1 MPRAL
6 SLGDNM
12 WGNMHLM
19 GRPPGLYPLGAG
31 ALTSTSHGPRAGSS
45 LLPGENSQ
53 SPTLRGWVPW
63 QFLPPWLFKTE
74 LVLGVPQS
82 TPHAP
87 GVESLVSAKD
97 QNTTLCL
104 LWPFCLLM
112 VHCRLLPQHGTLP
125 AQLPASVD
133 ISHRSR
139 TVALPPVC
147 SRQGFFLIFFFFC
160 K

>member
-1 MPRAL
+1 MLMPRAL

-74 LVLGVPQS
+74 LVLGVPQKYS
-82 TPHAP
+82 PCPWSGEPCVCQGPEHN
-87 GVESLVSAKD
+87 LVSA
-97 QNTTLCL
+97 
-104 LWPFCLLM
+104 
-112 VHCRLLPQHGTLP
+112 VALLPTDGALQT
-125 AQLPASVD
+125 PASARNPAGPAPS
-133 ISHRSR
+133 ICRHFPQEQNS
-139 TVALPPVC
+139 
-147 SRQGFFLIFFFFC
+147 GFASCLF
-160 K
+160 